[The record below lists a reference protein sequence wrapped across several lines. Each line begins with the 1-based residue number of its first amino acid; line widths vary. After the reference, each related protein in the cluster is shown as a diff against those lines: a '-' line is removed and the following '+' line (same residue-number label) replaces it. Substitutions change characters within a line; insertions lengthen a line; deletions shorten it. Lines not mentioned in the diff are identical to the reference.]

1 MSQGSLRDSAK
12 THNLFAFILVG
23 VIIVCAVVLGVSKP
37 NTAWTVGLS
46 VISAVA
52 GALLGN
58 VVRLDLSQS
67 VYRVQARPATRHL
80 FDQARRLGDLVIRTE
95 QYGAIC
101 RQEDISLDRA
111 SDWFTSVGNELR
123 AEIEA
128 TATAIDNWSDLAADV
143 RDEEWGKYLSRN
155 SRLPGHGGS
164 SSG

>member
-12 THNLFAFILVG
+12 THNLVAVALVG
-23 VIIVCAVVLGVSKP
+23 VIVVCAVVLGVEKP

-80 FDQARRLGDLVIRTE
+80 FDQVQRLRGLVIRVE
-95 QYGAIC
+95 QYGATC
-101 RQEDISLDRA
+101 RQEEISRDRA

-128 TATAIDNWSDLAADV
+128 TATAIENWSDLAADV
-143 RDEEWGKYLSRN
+143 RTEEWNKYLSRS
-155 SRLPGHGGS
+155 SRLPGHGGP